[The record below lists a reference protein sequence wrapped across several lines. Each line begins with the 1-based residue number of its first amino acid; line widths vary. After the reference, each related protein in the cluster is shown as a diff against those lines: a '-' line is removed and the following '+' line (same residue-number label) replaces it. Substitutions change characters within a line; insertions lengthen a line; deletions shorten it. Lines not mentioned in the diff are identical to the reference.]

1 MDQQTLQSFQS
12 QLNNVNNVL
21 IVLRPNP
28 NFDMV
33 SSAVSMALSLEKM
46 QKKVSVYCGTPLTVE
61 FGNLVGI
68 NKVQQMV
75 GNKNLVVTIKGYSK
89 AGVDKVSYNV
99 EGEDFNLVVVP
110 KAGTPPFDPKNIIY
124 NYTGVDAELIVTIGI
139 QSLDQLADFYQRE
152 KEFFA
157 KTPIANVDSDVSNTN
172 YATFNLTNQAASS
185 CIEIAG
191 YLLQYLKYQV
201 DSDIATNIF
210 YGLMEATNNLSDS
223 KVRAETYEL
232 IGIVLRF
239 GARRIQ
245 VMQFLGA
252 QMLTPEQ
259 QIPNMTTPVQ
269 PVQSG
274 QSVQSNQFVHQ
285 QPVQTPQQSFIQPTQ
300 SPVSQPAG
308 TPASQANPPADW
320 TQPKIYKGGSLG

>member
-12 QLNNVNNVL
+12 QLNNVTNVL
-21 IVLRPNP
+21 IVLKPNP

-33 SSAVSMALSLEKM
+33 SSAVSMALSMEKM
-46 QKKVSVYCGTPLTVE
+46 QKKVTVFCPTPLTVE

-68 NKVQQMV
+68 NKVREQV

-89 AGVDKVSYNV
+89 AGVDKVTYNV
-99 EGEDFNLVVVP
+99 EGEDFNLIVVP
-110 KAGTPPFDPKNIIY
+110 KAGTPPFDPKNIVY
-124 NYTGVDAELIVTIGI
+124 NYTGVDAEMIVTIGI
-139 QSLDQLADFYQRE
+139 QSLDQLGDFYQRE

-157 KTPIANVDSDVSNTN
+157 KTPIANVDADLTNAN

-185 CIEIAG
+185 VIEISG

-201 DSDIATNIF
+201 DSDIATNTF

-232 IGIVLRF
+232 IGIMLRM

-252 QMLTPEQ
+252 QILAPEQ
-259 QIPNMTTPVQ
+259 QIPNMT
-269 PVQSG
+269 PVQS
-274 QSVQSNQFVHQ
+274 VQPNFIPQQQTPVT
-285 QPVQTPQQSFIQPTQ
+285 QPVN
-300 SPVSQPAG
+300 QPAS
-308 TPASQANPPADW
+308 TVNPPADW